1 MFWMLLL
8 LLIVSLMNNIF
19 ITVLIFSLL
28 NAQFFEDKDSFVV
41 DSKLSLKDSLP
52 SNMPVIKNIFWSENG
67 VFRKF
72 NLSPDNRL
80 QELKLRRS
88 MMQWHQKIALVNLG
102 LMSYQYYI
110 GHNMNDDYTKRSDLH
125 RKLGYTSFG
134 LYMTSAG
141 LSVFSPP
148 ALKYDKGLSAMNIH
162 RLLSIVHFS
171 GMLAQPWLGY
181 KISNSCH
188 GDYYMNLHEDVGNV
202 VFASYLLS
210 FILTLI
216 P

>member
-1 MFWMLLL
+1 MCWMLLL
-8 LLIVSLMNNIF
+8 LLIVSLMHNLF
-19 ITVLIFSLL
+19 IVILICSLL
-28 NAQFFEDKDSFVV
+28 NAQFFEDEDPFVL
-41 DSKLSLKDSLP
+41 DQKLSLKDSLP
-52 SNMPVIKNIFWSENG
+52 SNMPIIKNIFWSENG

-102 LMSYQYYI
+102 LMTYQYYI
-110 GHNMNDDYTKRSDLH
+110 GHNMNDDYEEKSDLH

-141 LSVFSPP
+141 LAVLSPP
-148 ALKYDKGLSAMNIH
+148 ALKYDKGLSSMNIH
-162 RLLSIVHFS
+162 RLLSVIHFS
-171 GMLAQPWLGY
+171 GMLVQPWLGY

-188 GDYYMNLHEDVGNV
+188 GDYYMDLHEDVGNV
-202 VFASYLLS
+202 IFVSYLLS